1 MYMPIY
7 EYKCS
12 NCEAVSEI
20 FTNIGGHSDP
30 LACKSCGSAN
40 LEKLLSAASIGT
52 ADGGQSSCSPKEKC
66 YTPSCG
72 TAPGSG

>member
-1 MYMPIY
+1 MPIY
-7 EYKCS
+7 EYKCM
-12 NCEAVSEI
+12 NCNTVSEI

-30 LACKSCGSAN
+30 LACKSCGSTN
-40 LEKLLSAASIGT
+40 LEKILSAAAIGT
-52 ADGGQSSCSPKEKC
+52 SDASSSSCNPKEKC

>member
-1 MYMPIY
+1 MPIY

-12 NCEAVSEI
+12 GCGAVSEI
-20 FTNIGGHSDP
+20 LTRVGGHSDP
-30 LACKSCGSAN
+30 LACKSCGSTN
-40 LEKLLSAASIGT
+40 LEKMLSAASIGT
-52 ADGGQSSCSPKEKC
+52 VDSGQSSCSPKEKC

>member
-1 MYMPIY
+1 MPIY
-7 EYKCS
+7 EYQCL
-12 NCEAVSEI
+12 NCNMVSEI

-30 LACKSCGSAN
+30 LACKSCGSTN

-52 ADGGQSSCSPKEKC
+52 ADGGQASCSPKEKC

>member
-1 MYMPIY
+1 MPIY

-12 NCEAVSEI
+12 GCGAVSEI

-30 LACKSCGSAN
+30 LVCQSCGSPHLA
-40 LEKLLSAASIGT
+40 KMLSAASIGT
-52 ADGGQSSCSPKEKC
+52 ADSSQSSCSPKEKC

-72 TAPGSG
+72 TVPGGG

>member
-1 MYMPIY
+1 MPIY

-12 NCEAVSEI
+12 NCGEVSEI

-30 LACKSCGSAN
+30 LACKSCGSTN
-40 LEKLLSAASIGT
+40 LEKMLSAASIGT
-52 ADGGQSSCSPKEKC
+52 ADSSQSSCSSKEKC

>member
-1 MYMPIY
+1 MPIY

-12 NCEAVSEI
+12 SCGAVSEI
-20 FTNIGGHSDP
+20 FTNTGGHSDP
-30 LACKSCGSAN
+30 LACKSCGSTN
-40 LEKLLSAASIGT
+40 LEKMLSAASIGT
-52 ADGGQSSCSPKEKC
+52 ADSSQSSCSSKEKC